1 MTCVQE
7 NADKV
12 DWVEMSIKGDLQQKD
27 SSRSERKALQD
38 SRMTSYGGWFGDR
51 RQSC

>member
-1 MTCVQE
+1 MKCVQE

-12 DWVEMSIKGDLQQKD
+12 DWVEMSIKGNLQQKD

-38 SRMTSYGGWFGDR
+38 SRMMSYGEWFGDR
-51 RQSC
+51 RQS